1 MGQSVHQIRVHE
13 ARKIT
18 HPAFPDIAKYWMTV
32 PATDFPRGISTAANA
47 RDPVGLNRRVYRD
60 VRDSLEGKASQPGT
74 FDLMNKGITILA
86 VDVKPIDKAKN
97 IHEVTIDD
105 EVGGIVDG
113 AHTAQIIED
122 AQDADSI
129 PPEQHVE
136 VYIRTNVQGRLTT
149 DISRGLNTS
158 LQVAARSIYNIAGVF
173 DWLKAEIEDEPYA
186 EQFSWK
192 ESDVAEYDVRDL
204 VGVLEVFN
212 VIDYPNDAGRHP
224 ISAYEKWSLVL
235 DRFASDYEKNSDD
248 LSKSTYYRLRP
259 ILKDA
264 LVLYDYVR
272 RDFRDFHNKVG
283 GSAGKMNI
291 IEQASAKR
299 GQFEFP
305 FADLEPCDYR
315 LTKGAALPIL
325 AAFRNFV
332 AIDPE
337 SGEAYWEGGFDH
349 VLDEWRN
356 SGAELVS
363 ETAQATKEIGRNP
376 DQIGKN
382 RKHWDNLHMKMQLR
396 VLRSQLLTQRGQAP
410 TVRRVKRTPPRK

>member
-1 MGQSVHQIRVHE
+1 MGHSVHQIRVHE

-32 PATDFPRGISTAANA
+32 PASEFPRGMSTAANA

-60 VRDSLEGKASQPGT
+60 VRDSLEGKSAVPGT

-86 VDVKPIDKAKN
+86 VDVKLIDKDKN
-97 IHEVTIDD
+97 IYAVTIDD
-105 EVGGIVDG
+105 DFGGIVDG

-122 AQDADSI
+122 AQEGDSI
-129 PPEQHVE
+129 PAEQHVE

-158 LQVAARSIYNIAGVF
+158 LQVAPRSIYNIAGVF
-173 DWLKAEIEDEPYA
+173 DWLKEEIEDEPYA
-186 EQFSWK
+186 DQFSWK

-204 VGVLEVFN
+204 VGVLEAFN
-212 VIDYPNDAGRHP
+212 VIDYPNDEGKHP

-235 DRFASDYEKNSDD
+235 DRFAADYEKNSDD
-248 LSKSTYYRLRP
+248 LSDSTYYRLRP

-264 LVLYDYVR
+264 LRLYDHVR

-283 GSAGKMNI
+283 GAAGKMNI
-291 IEQASAKR
+291 IEEASAKR
-299 GQFEFP
+299 GEFQFP
-305 FADLEPCDYR
+305 FADLDSCQYR

-332 AIDPE
+332 AIDPDT
-337 SGEAYWEGGFDH
+337 GEAYWEGGFEH
-349 VLDEWRN
+349 VLSEWKN
-356 SGAELVS
+356 GGPELVA

-396 VLRSQLLTQRGQAP
+396 VLRSQLMRQRRQAQP
-410 TVRRVKRTPPRK
+410 VSKVKAVRRK